1 MHREPG
7 SLGTTIQLDPAAD
20 SLYPR
25 SVPRLATLLAT
36 GFGAGYAPIA
46 PGTAGSLLALP
57 FLPALAELRDGAAA
71 IYVIVL
77 VAVIAIAIWAADRTS
92 RAWNTVD
99 DGRIVADEIAGMMV
113 TGAFLPATWGAA
125 IAAFLAFRIFD
136 VWKPFP
142 IRQLEKRLPGGVGV
156 VTDDLL
162 AGIYAGIALRLL
174 LPLIA

>member
-1 MHREPG
+1 M
-7 SLGTTIQLDPAAD
+7 S
-20 SLYPR
+20 
-25 SVPRLATLLAT
+25 RLATFLAT

-46 PGTAGSLLALP
+46 PGTAGSLVALP
-57 FLPALAELRDGAAA
+57 FLPALAALRDGAAGV
-71 IYVIVL
+71 YVIVL
-77 VAVIAIAIWAADRTS
+77 LAVIAVAIWAADRTS

-113 TGAFLPATWGAA
+113 TGAFLPGTWGAA

-162 AGIYAGIALRLL
+162 AGVYAGIVLRLALRLL
-174 LPLIA
+174 V